1 MVDSGKPALA
11 RMARHIDAHQHFW
24 TYNQRDFG
32 WIDES
37 MASIR
42 RDFLPAELKPQLES
56 NGFDGSVLVQVR
68 QSLEE
73 TRWMLEL
80 AETNPFILGVIGWVN
95 LRSPRLRAELESFAG
110 NPKLV
115 GIRHIVQSEPDDF
128 LLQPDFL
135 RGISM
140 LEEFDLAYDIL
151 IYTQHLPIAAEFVE
165 RFPRQRFVLD
175 HLAKPPIKSRAVD
188 LWARGLRELAA
199 FPNVCAKV
207 SGLVTEAE
215 WQTWKPEDI
224 RPYLDVA
231 FECFGPGR
239 LMVGSDWPVC
249 TVAASYTRV
258 ANLVREYLVPYA
270 VEERDAVLG
279 GNAANFWRLQH

>member
-1 MVDSGKPALA
+1 M
-11 RMARHIDAHQHFW
+11 RIDAHQHFW
-24 TYNQRDFG
+24 TYNRRDFG

-42 RDFLPAELKPQLES
+42 RDFLPADLEPQLKA
-56 NGFDGSVLVQVR
+56 NGFHGSVLVQVR
-68 QSLEE
+68 QTLEE

-80 AETNPFILGVIGWVN
+80 AENNPFILGVVGWVD

-135 RGISM
+135 RGISL

-151 IYTQHLPIAAEFVE
+151 IYTQHLLIAAEFVE

-175 HLAKPPIKSRAVD
+175 HLAKPPIKSGAVD
-188 LWARGLRELAA
+188 LWAHGLRMLASL
-199 FPNVCAKV
+199 PNVFAKV
-207 SGLVTEAE
+207 SGLVTEAD
-215 WQTWKPEDI
+215 WSAWKPESI

-231 FECFGPGR
+231 FECFGPSR
-239 LMVGSDWPVC
+239 LMIGSDWPVC
-249 TVAASYTRV
+249 TVAASYPQV
-258 ANLVREYLVPYA
+258 MNLVKDYLSRYA
-270 VEERDAVLG
+270 AEEREAVLG
-279 GNAANFWRLQH
+279 GNAAKFWRLQP

>member
-1 MVDSGKPALA
+1 MVM
-11 RMARHIDAHQHFW
+11 RIDAHQHFW
-24 TYNQRDFG
+24 IYNQRNYG

-42 RDFLPAELKPQLES
+42 RDFLPADLKPELEK
-56 NGFDGSVLVQVR
+56 NGFHGSVLVQVR
-68 QSLEE
+68 QTLEE
-73 TRWMLEL
+73 TRWVLEL
-80 AETNPFILGVIGWVN
+80 AEKNPFILGVIGWVN

-135 RGISM
+135 RGISV

-175 HLAKPPIKSRAVD
+175 HLAKPPIKSGAVD
-188 LWARGLRELAA
+188 LWARGLRNLAA

-207 SGLVTEAE
+207 SGLVTEAD

-231 FECFGPGR
+231 FECFGPSR
-239 LMVGSDWPVC
+239 LMIGSDWPVC
-249 TVAASYTRV
+249 TVAASYAQV
-258 ANLVREYLVPYA
+258 VNLVKDYMSRHTA
-270 VEERDAVLG
+270 EEREAVLG
-279 GNAANFWRLQH
+279 GNAAKFWRLQP

>member
-1 MVDSGKPALA
+1 M
-11 RMARHIDAHQHFW
+11 HIDAHQHFW
-24 TYNQRDFG
+24 TYNHRDFG

-42 RDFLPAELKPQLES
+42 RDFLPADLEPQLKE
-56 NGFDGSVLVQVR
+56 NGFHGSVLVQVR
-68 QSLEE
+68 QTLEE

-80 AETNPFILGVIGWVN
+80 AENNPFILGVVGWVD
-95 LRSPRLRAELESFAG
+95 LRSPRLSAELESFAG

-115 GIRHIVQSEPDDF
+115 GIRHIVQSEADDF

-135 RGISM
+135 HGISL

-175 HLAKPPIKSRAVD
+175 HLAKPPIKSGAVD
-188 LWARGLRELAA
+188 LWARGLRKLAS

-207 SGLVTEAE
+207 SGLVTEAD
-215 WQTWKPEDI
+215 WSAWKPEDI
-224 RPYLDVA
+224 QPYVDVA
-231 FECFGPGR
+231 FECFGPSR
-239 LMVGSDWPVC
+239 LMIGSDWPVC
-249 TVAASYTRV
+249 TVAASYSQV
-258 ANLVREYLVPYA
+258 ASLVRDYLSRYEP
-270 VEERDAVLG
+270 EEREAVLG
-279 GNAANFWRLQH
+279 GNAAKFWQLQR